1 MADKFIVTKETLLS
15 ELIDKDEN
23 IEDVLVG
30 FGLSCCSCPMHAFD
44 TLQDAADIHGLDVDL
59 IVQKC
64 QEFFDKKSGEDSK
77 NEDKKSK

>member
-1 MADKFIVTKETLLS
+1 MAEKFKITKETLLS

-23 IEDVLVG
+23 IEEVLVG

-64 QEFFDKKSGEDSK
+64 QEFFDKKSGAEDK
-77 NEDKKSK
+77 KDKKSK